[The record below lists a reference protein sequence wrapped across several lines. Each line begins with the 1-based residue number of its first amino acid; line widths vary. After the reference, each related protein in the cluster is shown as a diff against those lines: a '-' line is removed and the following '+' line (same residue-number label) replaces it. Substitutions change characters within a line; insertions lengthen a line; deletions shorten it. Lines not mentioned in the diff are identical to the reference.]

1 MNDAVDAMHRMVD
14 SVNETHDRLRRKID
28 QQGKD
33 LRTDLTGLREH
44 LSQQLERLG
53 EDIHRMDLATAEASL
68 VASSAAG
75 SWAAVLE
82 SMKEVGAQ
90 RERLRA
96 VEMAQNT
103 ETRIREEHQKIT
115 EKWVKWLAGLNAA
128 TIALLLGAGA
138 KMLLGL

>member
-1 MNDAVDAMHRMVD
+1 MSDAVEAMHRMVD